1 MLQTSALQLDCTIK
15 PIIYPENF
23 AAKGYW
29 ITTYK
34 SISDINK
41 VEAYAKLSGPAIE
54 ARGGVYLARSI
65 VVATYEAGM
74 QERTVLS
81 VFPDVDDAIAAHESE
96 DYAAALKAHDDGAV
110 REIRVVEG
118 TA

>member
-1 MLQTSALQLDCTIK
+1 M
-15 PIIYPENF
+15 
-23 AAKGYW
+23 AKGYL

-34 SISDINK
+34 SILDVNK
-41 VEAYAKLSGPAIE
+41 VEAYAKLAGPAIE
-54 ARGGVYLARSI
+54 AHGGVYLARSI

-96 DYAAALKAHDDGAV
+96 DYAATLTALDDGAV
-110 REIRVVEG
+110 REVRIIEG